1 MRNYLIANV
10 LLIGVINIIAFKD
23 IWILIAAASILTI
36 LAIYTIKEKNR
47 LKQKQQ
53 HFVIAKDKKL
63 NSLQTDSSGVVYFM
77 TIFNAAGDKLEHKSA
92 SVIN

>member
-1 MRNYLIANV
+1 MRRNYLIANILSMIV
-10 LLIGVINIIAFKD
+10 LLIGVINIIAFKE

-53 HFVIAKDKKL
+53 SFR
-63 NSLQTDSSGVVYFM
+63 NSQR
-77 TIFNAAGDKLEHKSA
+77 
-92 SVIN
+92 

>member
-1 MRNYLIANV
+1 MRRNYLIANV
-10 LLIGVINIIAFKD
+10 LSMIVLLIGVINMITFKE

-53 HFVIAKDKKL
+53 SFR
-63 NSLQTDSSGVVYFM
+63 NSQR
-77 TIFNAAGDKLEHKSA
+77 
-92 SVIN
+92 

>member
-1 MRNYLIANV
+1 MRRNYLIANV
-10 LLIGVINIIAFKD
+10 LSLIVLMIGVINMITFKE

-53 HFVIAKDKKL
+53 SFR
-63 NSLQTDSSGVVYFM
+63 NSQR
-77 TIFNAAGDKLEHKSA
+77 
-92 SVIN
+92 